1 MKKFVYIASDIMS
14 TGAQHEISLIEEVL
28 DELGFDYYSARK
40 NSQINDKTNV
50 TVEENNKLAEKIVE
64 QDTDRIKKADIII
77 FNIKSHALGTLTE
90 LGQVWGLNNNGMGKK
105 CFFLYDD
112 IRRTDLPETSDRRSW
127 SINQYIYGLVLALSE
142 GRGFLKDLDELK
154 IELKKLI
161 NHELKPKKGDRYYY
175 IDSFG
180 NICVDEWDNCV
191 ADNQKLEIGN
201 VFETREKAKFEVER
215 LKILAI
221 MKKYSRPF
229 IQGERNYYIE
239 INHKHDSIEVSSFS
253 IYDYGVPYFESEE
266 TAQKVIDE
274 IGEDRLKK
282 YYFRV
287 EE

>member
-40 NSQINDKTNV
+40 NSEINNKTNV

-77 FNIKSHALGTLTE
+77 FNIKSHTLGTLAE
-90 LGQVWGLNNNGMGKK
+90 LGQVWALNNNGMGKK

-127 SINQYIYGLVLALSE
+127 SINQCIYGLVLALSE

-161 NHELKPKKGDRYYY
+161 NHELKPKKGDR
-175 IDSFG
+175 
-180 NICVDEWDNCV
+180 
-191 ADNQKLEIGN
+191 
-201 VFETREKAKFEVER
+201 
-215 LKILAI
+215 
-221 MKKYSRPF
+221 
-229 IQGERNYYIE
+229 
-239 INHKHDSIEVSSFS
+239 
-253 IYDYGVPYFESEE
+253 
-266 TAQKVIDE
+266 
-274 IGEDRLKK
+274 
-282 YYFRV
+282 
-287 EE
+287 

>member
-77 FNIKSHALGTLTE
+77 FNIKSHALGTLAE

-142 GRGFLKDLDELK
+142 GRGFLRDLDELK
-154 IELKKLI
+154 RELKKFI
-161 NHELKPKKGDRYYY
+161 IHKLKPKRGDRYYY
-175 IDSFG
+175 VNSFG
-180 NICVDEWDNCV
+180 NVYGDEWSDSV
-191 ADNQKLEIGN
+191 ADIDRLEIGN
-201 VFETREKAKFEVER
+201 VFKTEKEAEFEVER

-221 MKKYSRPF
+221 IRKYSRPF
-229 IQGERNYYIE
+229 KKEDENW
-239 INHKHDSIEVSSFS
+239 S
-253 IYDYGVPYFESEE
+253 IYFDETENFITYYVWGHINFSVPIFESREM
-266 TAQKVIDE
+266 AQKVIDE

>member
-50 TVEENNKLAEKIVE
+50 TVKENNKLAEKIVE

-77 FNIKSHALGTLTE
+77 FNIKSHALGTLAE

-142 GRGFLKDLDELK
+142 GRGFLRDLDELK
-154 IELKKLI
+154 RELKKFI
-161 NHELKPKKGDRYYY
+161 IHKLKPKRGDRYYY
-175 IDSFG
+175 VNSFG
-180 NICVDEWDNCV
+180 NVYGDEWNDSV
-191 ADNQKLEIGN
+191 ADIDRLGIGN
-201 VFETREKAKFEVER
+201 VFETRKEAKFEVER

-239 INHKHDSIEVSSFS
+239 FDYNRDSIVINLFRYCNIG
-253 IYDYGVPYFESEE
+253 IYYFESEE
-266 TAQKVIDE
+266 IAQKVIDE
-274 IGEDRLKK
+274 IGEDKLKK
-282 YYFRV
+282 YYFR
-287 EE
+287 EDK